1 MRVLHVFTQP
11 RSGGGSVRTSLLTVD
26 LCRRNGID
34 TELFTRLSSDI
45 PGGIR
50 GRLHA
55 AAGAIH
61 SPASLRDFGACLDRF
76 RPDLVHASELFPLI
90 SPAAIRLCGR
100 RGIPVVM
107 TCDDFHLTCPIR
119 THFHDGGVCTRCVER
134 GEHWAVLRNCRDN
147 LPESLIN
154 AVHNA
159 LIRVL
164 GLYRKHVA
172 VFLTGSPFAREWLVR
187 HAGVERDRIAVLAH
201 PLTEYP
207 PTPADPAKGTYVAFA
222 GRMVPE
228 KGIDTLLS
236 AAGIAG
242 LPVKLSRNEH
252 HFCTVD
258 LPPGTDVVVTRGRDD
273 LAEFYRGARI
283 LAVPS
288 RWFETFGIVGAEA
301 MSHGIPVVA
310 SRLGALSDLV
320 ADGTD
325 GLLFTPGDAADLA
338 AKLRMLWDDPALC
351 RRLGLAGRRKSS
363 VWTTD
368 AYFESLLGV
377 YRQAAASV
385 R

>member
-1 MRVLHVFTQP
+1 
-11 RSGGGSVRTSLLTVD
+11 
-26 LCRRNGID
+26 
-34 TELFTRLSSDI
+34 
-45 PGGIR
+45 
-50 GRLHA
+50 
-55 AAGAIH
+55 
-61 SPASLRDFGACLDRF
+61 
-76 RPDLVHASELFPLI
+76 
-90 SPAAIRLCGR
+90 
-100 RGIPVVM
+100 
-107 TCDDFHLTCPIR
+107 
-119 THFHDGGVCTRCVER
+119 
-134 GEHWAVLRNCRDN
+134 
-147 LPESLIN
+147 
-154 AVHNA
+154 
-159 LIRVL
+159 
-164 GLYRKHVA
+164 
-172 VFLTGSPFAREWLVR
+172 
-187 HAGVERDRIAVLAH
+187 
-201 PLTEYP
+201 
-207 PTPADPAKGTYVAFA
+207 
-222 GRMVPE
+222 MVPE